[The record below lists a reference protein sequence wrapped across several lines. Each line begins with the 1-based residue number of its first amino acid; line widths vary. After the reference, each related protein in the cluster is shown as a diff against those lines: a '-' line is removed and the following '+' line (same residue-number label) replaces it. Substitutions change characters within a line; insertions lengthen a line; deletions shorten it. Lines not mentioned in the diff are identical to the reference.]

1 MNSDDPIVE
10 RISALE
16 RCLIGEANVGAGL
29 TERLDILVR
38 GATLFQ
44 ERLEASESRLA
55 QVSIRLEEI
64 LEVVTGLT
72 ALEYERKVSLS
83 EDDDWIV
90 NALAI
95 GLNIMGD
102 ELAHATRELTDA
114 RDGALAASR
123 AKSAFLAN
131 MSHELRTPLN
141 AIIGYAELVQE
152 EMAEGELASVSEDLG
167 HVEHSARHLLDLI
180 QDTLDLS
187 KIEAGKMELVIDSF
201 APDALLSTL
210 AASVAPMM
218 REQGNELEVQ
228 IADDLGVCKTDRTK
242 FQQIVL
248 NLLSNAAKF
257 TCDGVVRLRARAAK
271 VGASAGLV
279 VEVSDTGIGVAP
291 AKLPVIFGAFNQAD
305 DSTSRDY
312 GGTGLGLT
320 ISRHFAEMMGGELSV
335 ESVLGVGSTF
345 AVRLPYKA
353 PTEGPTRP
361 SLTLPDNV
369 VVVADRD
376 PRLHD
381 LLRRRLG
388 CHGFAVLSAATCH
401 DVLALTSNLH
411 PVLIVLDTAI
421 EADDSWEALAMLLRE
436 RESAALF
443 VSGEACRGRDGKLGL
458 LDVEVV
464 HPRPIDIAR
473 VVAFAL
479 HYRQTERLGLVSLL
493 GESAGEEGLREAL
506 ERGGWGLDTLDE
518 HSLGAP
524 PDAVIVDLRAG
535 LSGVSGLEVLPWPSC
550 PVLLLV
556 DGEDPPRVS
565 RPHAVVDV
573 RGEGMEGVCLA
584 VSTLV
589 HRSGAPGGGR

>member
-1 MNSDDPIVE
+1 MNPDDPIVE
-10 RISALE
+10 RIGALE
-16 RCLIGEANVGAGL
+16 RCLIGDTNAGADIE
-29 TERLDILVR
+29 ERLAILVR

-44 ERLEASESRLA
+44 ERLEASEGRLA
-55 QVSIRLEEI
+55 QVSGRLEEM
-64 LEVVTGLT
+64 LEVVTSLT

-102 ELAHATRELTDA
+102 ELAHATRELTSA

-152 EMAEGELASVSEDLG
+152 ELAEGDLASMSQDLG

-187 KIEAGKMELVIDSF
+187 KIEAGKMELVVDSF
-201 APDALLSTL
+201 APDALLSSL
-210 AASVAPMM
+210 AASVEPMM

-228 IADDLGVCKTDRTK
+228 IADDLGLCRTDRTK

-257 TCDGVVRLRARAAK
+257 TCDGVVRLRARASK
-271 VGASAGLV
+271 VGGAEGLV
-279 VEVSDTGIGVAP
+279 VEVTDTGIGIAP

-320 ISRHFAEMMGGELSV
+320 ISRHFAEMMGGDLGV

-345 AVRLPYKA
+345 AVRLPYQA
-353 PTEGPTRP
+353 PAAGPPRP

-381 LLRRRLG
+381 LLRRSLG

-421 EADDSWEALAMLLRE
+421 EADDEWEALAMLLRE
-436 RESAALF
+436 RESAPLF
-443 VSGEACRGRDGKLGL
+443 VSGEPCRGRGCRLGA

-464 HPRPIDIAR
+464 YPRPIDIAR
-473 VVAFAL
+473 VIALAL
-479 HYRQTERLGLVSLL
+479 HYRQTERLGSVSLL
-493 GESAGEEGLREAL
+493 GESPDQEGLREVL
-506 ERGGWGLDTLDE
+506 ERGGWGLDTLRE
-518 HSLGAP
+518 HTLIDP
-524 PDAVIVDLRAG
+524 PEAVLVDLRAG
-535 LSGVSGLEVLPWPSC
+535 PAGLSSLDELPWPSC
-550 PVLLLV
+550 PALILV
-556 DGEDPPRVS
+556 DGDDPPSLS
-565 RPHAVVDV
+565 RPHAVIDI
-573 RGEGMEGVCLA
+573 RATSIDGVCVA

-589 HRSGAPGGGR
+589 HRAGGRG